1 MRLVSLA
8 LGGMALDVLG
18 VQPIFWVGGVL
29 LALAGLLGL
38 AMLGAVAGDLSET
51 LYPHEVRIR

>member
-1 MRLVSLA
+1 
-8 LGGMALDVLG
+8 MALDVLG

-38 AMLGAVAGDLSET
+38 AMLGAVAADLSEA